1 MPERPIVGCMTTG
14 ERRPRIRVGD
24 LGVAAAVLLFGLVGT
39 APAGT
44 NQPDAVTPDAFA
56 FLLVAL
62 AAVSLV
68 AWRWL
73 PVHVFVLTGVVISV
87 YLAIGYPFG
96 PILFA
101 GALSAAAMAAQR
113 PLRMVVVL
121 GLADTVVVAAA
132 ILVRAVEL
140 GPVGWFNVVTHVLTA
155 AVWVALP
162 TAVGVAV
169 RIRRESGARVR
180 EEQARRAVSEERL
193 RMAQEVHDVV
203 GHGLA
208 VIAMQAGAGLHV
220 LDRDLEKARAAL
232 RAIQATSRESLDG
245 LRAELAA
252 LRGDP
257 GSAGDGAP
265 RRPSVGLSD
274 VRLLVDRV
282 RSGGLDVR
290 LDLEE
295 PEGEVGDEVDLAAY
309 RIVQEALTNVLRHA
323 GPDATARVHIRELRG
338 RLLVEVTDTGHGPG
352 GGGMDEGSGISG
364 MRSRAEDLGGAF
376 EVVARAG
383 GGVQVTAWLPLPA
396 GSLPSD
402 PRMEPA

>member
-1 MPERPIVGCMTTG
+1 MTTG

-24 LGVAAAVLLFGLVGT
+24 LGVAAALLFFGLVGT
-39 APAGT
+39 GPAGA
-44 NQPDAVTPDAFA
+44 NQPGALTPDALA
-56 FLLVAL
+56 YLLVAL

-73 PVHVFVLTGVVISV
+73 PVHVFILTGVVLSV
-87 YLAIGYPFG
+87 YLATGYPYG
-96 PILFA
+96 PVLFS
-101 GALSAAAMAAQR
+101 GVFAAAGLAAQR
-113 PLRMVVVL
+113 PLRLVVVL
-121 GLADTVVVAAA
+121 GVADTVVVAAA
-132 ILVRAVEL
+132 VLVRAVQL
-140 GPVGWFNVVTHVLTA
+140 GPVGWFDVVTHLLMA

-162 TAVGVAV
+162 AAVGAAV
-169 RIRRESGARVR
+169 RIRRESSTRVR

-220 LDRDLEKARAAL
+220 LDRDLDKARAAL

-245 LRAELAA
+245 LRAELAV
-252 LRGDP
+252 LRGDA
-257 GSAGDGAP
+257 GSADDGGP

-295 PEGEVGDEVDLAAY
+295 PVGQVGDAVDLAAY

-323 GPDATARVHIRELRG
+323 GPEATARVRIREQRG
-338 RLLVEVTDTGHGPG
+338 RLLVEVTDTGHGPATG
-352 GGGMDEGSGISG
+352 ALDGGSGISG
-364 MRSRAEDLGGAF
+364 MRSRAEELGGSL
-376 EVVARAG
+376 EVAPRAG

-396 GSLPSD
+396 EPLPAD
-402 PRMEPA
+402 TRMEPA